1 MKRRYVVL
9 DVFTT
14 RPLEGN
20 PLAVVL
26 DAEDLDTAAMQR
38 IAREFNLSETVF
50 VRRAVH
56 PAHSAELRIFSPG
69 RELPFAGHPTVGT
82 AALLAEERFG
92 EVATAIDAVVVL
104 EEKVGVVRAAVR
116 LDPSLPTYAEFDAPR
131 LPVRIRSELPSKG
144 AIADALGLDA
154 ADVGFENHVPT
165 IFEAGVPFAFVPL
178 ADLDA
183 VRRARLAVPMWKAAF
198 GKSEALPV
206 YVYCRETLNH
216 DSTFHARMFGVG
228 FGIGEDPATG
238 SAAAAFAGV
247 IGCFDLPTKG
257 SHSHRI
263 EQGFEMGRPSLI
275 DLTLEIDGKELV
287 AVRIGGSAVRVAEGT
302 IDVSRARAAS
312 ARPGEE

>member
-9 DVFTT
+9 DVFTE
-14 RPLEGN
+14 RPLAGN

-56 PAHSAELRIFSPG
+56 PAHSAELRIFTPG
-69 RELPFAGHPTVGT
+69 NELPFAGHPTVGA

-92 EVATAIDAVVVL
+92 DVETAIDAVVVL

-116 LDPSLPTYAEFDAPR
+116 LDPRRPTFAEFDAPR
-131 LPVRIRSELPSKG
+131 LPREAAVELPPKG
-144 AIADALGLDA
+144 AVADALGLDA
-154 ADVGFENHVPT
+154 ADVGFENHVPSV
-165 IFEAGVPFAFVPL
+165 FEAGVPFAFVPV
-178 ADLDA
+178 AGLDA
-183 VRRARLAVPMWKAAF
+183 IRRARLDVATWRRAC
-198 GKSEALPV
+198 GKQPVLPV
-206 YVYCRETLNH
+206 YVYCRETIQH
-216 DSTFHARMFGVG
+216 DSTFHARMFDVD

-247 IGCFDLPTKG
+247 IFRFDQPTKG
-257 SHSHRI
+257 NHAHCI

-275 DLTLEIDGKELV
+275 GLTLEIAGREPT

-302 IDVSRARAAS
+302 LDVSRAAPATER
-312 ARPGEE
+312 G

>member
-9 DVFTT
+9 DVFTS

-26 DAEDLDTAAMQR
+26 DADDLDTGQMQR

-56 PAHSAELRIFSPG
+56 PAHSAEIRIFTPG
-69 RELPFAGHPTVGT
+69 RELPFAGHPTVGA

-92 EVATAIDAVVVL
+92 DVAAAIDAVVVL

-116 LDPSLPTYAEFDAPR
+116 LDPNRPTFAEFDAPR
-131 LPVRIRSELPSKG
+131 LPREVAGELPPKG

-154 ADVGFENHVPT
+154 ADIGFENHVPT
-165 IFEAGVPFAFVPL
+165 HFEAGVPFAFVPVC
-178 ADLDA
+178 DLDA
-183 VRRARLAVPMWKAAF
+183 IRRARLDVPTWKRAC
-198 GKSEALPV
+198 GKGEALPV
-206 YVYCRETLNH
+206 YVYCRETLHH
-216 DSTFHARMFGVG
+216 DSTFHARMFDVG

-247 IGCFDLPTKG
+247 VTRFDLPTKG
-257 SHSHRI
+257 GHPHCI

-275 DLTLEIDGKELV
+275 DLTLEIDGRELT
-287 AVRIGGSAVRVAEGT
+287 AVRIGGTAVRVAEGT
-302 IDVSRARAAS
+302 IDVSRATTSDA
-312 ARPGEE
+312 

>member
-26 DAEDLDTAAMQR
+26 DADDLDTTRMQR

-50 VRRAVH
+50 VRPAAH
-56 PAHSAELRIFSPG
+56 PAHSAELRIFTPA

-92 EVATAIDAVVVL
+92 SVTRAIDAVVVL
-104 EEKVGVVRAAVR
+104 EEQVGVVRAAVKLHPER
-116 LDPSLPTYAEFDAPR
+116 PPYAEFDAPR
-131 LPVRIRSELPSKG
+131 LARPIRGELPSKG
-144 AIADALGLDA
+144 AIADALGVDA
-154 ADVGFENHVPT
+154 TDIGFENHVPS
-165 IFEAGVPFAFVPL
+165 IFEAGVPFTFIPVAG
-178 ADLDA
+178 LDV
-183 VRRARLAVPMWKAAF
+183 VRRAKLDVANWKKAF
-198 GKSEALPV
+198 GAEETLSV
-206 YVYCRETLNH
+206 YVYCRETLFH
-216 DSTFHARMFGVG
+216 DSTFHARMFDAG

-247 IGCFDLPTKG
+247 IHRFDQPTEG
-257 SHSHRI
+257 THHERI

-275 DLTLEIDGKELV
+275 DLTVEIQGKDLSG
-287 AVRIGGSAVRVAEGT
+287 VRIGGSAVRVAEGT
-302 IDVSRARAAS
+302 IDV
-312 ARPGEE
+312 

>member
-9 DVFTT
+9 DVFTD
-14 RPLEGN
+14 RPLAGN

-56 PAHSAELRIFSPG
+56 PTHSAEVRIFTPG
-69 RELPFAGHPTVGT
+69 TELPFAGHPTVGT

-92 EVATAIDAVVVL
+92 DVDTAIDAVVVL

-116 LDPSLPTYAEFDAPR
+116 LDPKRPTFAEFDAPR
-131 LPVRIRSELPSKG
+131 LPKPVAVELPSKG

-154 ADVGFENHVPT
+154 TDIGFENHVPSA
-165 IFEAGVPFAFVPL
+165 FEAGVPFAFVPV
-178 ADLDA
+178 ADLA
-183 VRRARLAVPMWKAAF
+183 AIRRARLDVATWKRAC
-198 GKSEALPV
+198 GKAPALPV
-206 YVYCRETLNH
+206 YVYCRETIHH
-216 DSTFHARMFGVG
+216 DSTFHARMFDVG
-228 FGIGEDPATG
+228 FGIVEDPATG

-247 IGCFDLPTKG
+247 VTRFDLPTKG
-257 SHSHRI
+257 GHPHCI

-302 IDVSRARAAS
+302 IDVSRATAAND
-312 ARPGEE
+312 

>member
-9 DVFTT
+9 DVFTD
-14 RPLEGN
+14 RPLAGN

-56 PAHSAELRIFSPG
+56 PAHSAEVRIFTPG
-69 RELPFAGHPTVGT
+69 CELPFAGHPTVGT

-92 EVATAIDAVVVL
+92 DVATAIDAVVVL

-116 LDPSLPTYAEFDAPR
+116 LDPNRPTFAEFDAPR
-131 LPVRIRSELPSKG
+131 LPQPIATELPAKG
-144 AIADALGLDA
+144 AIADALGIDA
-154 ADVGFENHVPT
+154 TDIGFENHVPSA
-165 IFEAGVPFAFVPL
+165 FEAGVPFAFVPV

-183 VRRARLAVPMWKAAF
+183 IRRARLDVAAWKRACDDRP
-198 GKSEALPV
+198 ALPV
-206 YVYCRETLNH
+206 YLYCRETILH
-216 DSTFHARMFGVG
+216 DSTFHARMFDVG
-228 FGIGEDPATG
+228 FGIVEDPATG

-247 IGCFDLPTKG
+247 ITRFDLPTKG
-257 SHSHRI
+257 SHPHRI
-263 EQGFEMGRPSLI
+263 EQGFEMERPSLI
-275 DLTLEIDGKELV
+275 DLTLEITSRELT

-302 IDVSRARAAS
+302 IDVADAS
-312 ARPGEE
+312 TDLA